1 MPRTVKKTP
10 RIGRLGKKIM
20 VRRQTNEQIMQ
31 ASRVKRGFVRLRIQ
45 VCVQDEHAQYLGWQG
60 AGGVVEI
67 PTAERTL
74 EFVDTL
80 EATLVELCKELGH
93 SFRKK
98 DAYYANPESKGAE
111 ANPGGN
117 TR

>member
-10 RIGRLGKKIM
+10 RIGRLGTKIM

-31 ASRVKRGFVRLRIQ
+31 ASLVKRGFVRLRLQ

-60 AGGVVEI
+60 AGGVVEL
-67 PTAERTL
+67 PNS
-74 EFVDTL
+74 
-80 EATLVELCKELGH
+80 EATLQFVALLDETLNELCKEMGLI
-93 SFRKK
+93 FRRKEN
-98 DAYYANPESKGAE
+98 YARPESETAQ

-117 TR
+117 PR